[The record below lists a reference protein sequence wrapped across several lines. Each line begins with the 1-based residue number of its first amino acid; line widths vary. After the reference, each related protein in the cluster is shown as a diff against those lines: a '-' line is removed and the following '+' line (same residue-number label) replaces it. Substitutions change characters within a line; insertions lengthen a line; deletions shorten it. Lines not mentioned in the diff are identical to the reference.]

1 MTHFGFDR
9 NLSPNNILTASF
21 LSHHPHVESVSSDD
35 QPLALVVAGNA
46 TVEGRL
52 RSILKNQG
60 WNTETCGDGDKAVD
74 EFVNLRPKLV
84 FLSLDI
90 PSMDGHLAALE
101 MRESDYDARIVF
113 VSSRQRMTTARN
125 AAYSAGA
132 VAVLETPL
140 TQSVFDENWDSM
152 MGEIPP
158 APGLA
163 DLDELY
169 PESDEPELPPLPM
182 PPIMP
187 AMPEAVVMPDIQ
199 PEIPEPIKKP
209 KKKGKWL
216 KRILVLLILAGSGA
230 VIAHYFDMIDLTE
243 YLPMLEEYLP

>member
-1 MTHFGFDR
+1 M
-9 NLSPNNILTASF
+9 
-21 LSHHPHVESVSSDD
+21 SSDE
-35 QPLALVVAGNA
+35 QPFALVVVGNA

-60 WNTETCGDGDKAVD
+60 WKTETCGDGDKAVD
-74 EFVNLRPKLV
+74 EFVDLRPKLV

-101 MRESDYDARIVF
+101 MRESDYEARIVF
-113 VSSRQRMTTARN
+113 VSSRQRITTARN

-140 TQSVFDENWDSM
+140 TQSVFDENWDSI
-152 MGEIPP
+152 MGDIPP

-169 PESDEPELPPLPM
+169 PEPDEPEFPPM
-182 PPIMP
+182 PIPPVMP
-187 AMPEAVVMPDIQ
+187 VMPEAVVMPEAQ
-199 PEIPEPIKKP
+199 TPVTAPTEKP

-216 KRILVLLILAGSGA
+216 KRILVLLILATSGA
-230 VIAHYFDMIDLTE
+230 VVAHYFDFVDLTE
-243 YLPMLEEYLP
+243 YMPALEEYLP

>member
-1 MTHFGFDR
+1 M
-9 NLSPNNILTASF
+9 
-21 LSHHPHVESVSSDD
+21 SSEE
-35 QPLALVVAGNA
+35 QPLALVVVGNA

-60 WNTETCGDGDKAVD
+60 WKTETCGDGDKAVD
-74 EFVNLRPKLV
+74 EFVNLRPALV

-101 MRESDYDARIVF
+101 MRETDYEARIVI

-169 PESDEPELPPLPM
+169 PESDEPEIPPMPM
-182 PPIMP
+182 PPVMP
-187 AMPEAVVMPDIQ
+187 VMPEAVVMPETQ
-199 PEIPEPIKKP
+199 PTTPEATEKP
-209 KKKGKWL
+209 KKKRKWL
-216 KRILVLLILAGSGA
+216 RRIILLLVLSAAGAGA
-230 VIAHYFDMIDLTE
+230 AHYSDYLDLTE
-243 YLPMLEEYLP
+243 YFPVLEEYLP

>member
-1 MTHFGFDR
+1 MIP
-9 NLSPNNILTASF
+9 LLVTASF
-21 LSHHPHVESVSSDD
+21 LSPPPHVGTMSSEE
-35 QPLALVVAGNA
+35 QPLALVVVGNA

-60 WNTETCGDGDKAVD
+60 WRTEACGDGDKAVD
-74 EFVNLRPKLV
+74 EFVNLRPNLV

-101 MRESDYDARIVF
+101 MRETDYDARIVI
-113 VSSRQRMTTARN
+113 VSSRQRMSTARN

-140 TQSVFDENWDSM
+140 TQSVFDENWASM

-169 PESDEPELPPLPM
+169 PEADEPVMPPLPM
-182 PPIMP
+182 PPGMP
-187 AMPEAVVMPDIQ
+187 PMPEAVVMPGSELEEAE
-199 PEIPEPIKKP
+199 PEEKP
-209 KKKGKWL
+209 KKKRKWL
-216 KRILVLLILAGSGA
+216 RKILLLLVLVGAGAGG
-230 VIAHYFDMIDLTE
+230 AHYGGLVDLTE
-243 YLPMLEEYLP
+243 YIPMLEEYIP

>member
-1 MTHFGFDR
+1 M
-9 NLSPNNILTASF
+9 
-21 LSHHPHVESVSSDD
+21 SSEE
-35 QPLALVVAGNA
+35 QPLALVVVGNA

-60 WNTETCGDGDKAVD
+60 WKTETCGDGDKAVD
-74 EFVNLRPKLV
+74 EFVNLRPALV

-90 PSMDGHLAALE
+90 PSMDEHLAALE
-101 MRESDYDARIVF
+101 MRETDYEARIVI

-169 PESDEPELPPLPM
+169 PESDEPEIPPMPM
-182 PPIMP
+182 PPVMP
-187 AMPEAVVMPDIQ
+187 VMPEAVVMPETQ
-199 PEIPEPIKKP
+199 PTTPEATEKP
-209 KKKGKWL
+209 KKKRKWL
-216 KRILVLLILAGSGA
+216 RRIILLLVLSAAGAGA
-230 VIAHYFDMIDLTE
+230 AHYSDYLDLTE
-243 YLPMLEEYLP
+243 YFPVLEEYLP

>member
-1 MTHFGFDR
+1 M
-9 NLSPNNILTASF
+9 
-21 LSHHPHVESVSSDD
+21 SSEE
-35 QPLALVVAGNA
+35 QPLALVAVGNA

-52 RSILKNQG
+52 RSIMKNQG
-60 WNTETCGDGDKAVD
+60 WRTETGGDGAKAVD
-74 EFVNLRPKLV
+74 ECGSLRPDLV

-101 MRESDYDARIVF
+101 MRETDYEARIVI
-113 VSSRQRMTTARN
+113 VSSRQRLTTARN

-140 TQSVFDENWDSM
+140 TQSVFDENWESM
-152 MGEIPP
+152 MGDIPP

-169 PESDEPELPPLPM
+169 PESEEPEMPPM
-182 PPIMP
+182 PIPPVMP
-187 AMPEAVVMPDIQ
+187 MMPEAVVMPEAQ
-199 PEIPEPIKKP
+199 TSEPEPAEKP

-216 KRILVLLILAGSGA
+216 KRIFFLLVISIAGAGG
-230 VIAHYFDMIDLTE
+230 AHYGGFVDLTE
-243 YLPMLEEYLP
+243 YLPILEDYLP

>member
-1 MTHFGFDR
+1 MT
-9 NLSPNNILTASF
+9 S
-21 LSHHPHVESVSSDD
+21 EE
-35 QPLALVVAGNA
+35 QPLALVVVGNA

-60 WNTETCGDGDKAVD
+60 WRTETCSDGDKAVD
-74 EFVNLRPKLV
+74 EYVNLHPELV

-101 MRESDYDARIVF
+101 MRETDYDARIVI
-113 VSSRQRMTTARN
+113 VSSRQRMSKARN

-140 TQSVFDENWDSM
+140 TQSVFDENWHSM

-169 PESDEPELPPLPM
+169 PEVDEPEVPPMPM
-182 PPIMP
+182 PPVMP
-187 AMPEAVVMPDIQ
+187 VMPETVVMTGGDTED
-199 PEIPEPIKKP
+199 PEAEEKP
-209 KKKGKWL
+209 KKKGKWV
-216 KRILVLLILAGSGA
+216 KRILLLLLLSVTAACG
-230 VIAHYFDMIDLTE
+230 AHYGGLIDLIE
-243 YLPMLEEYLP
+243 YFPILEDYLPTCLVDCA

>member
-1 MTHFGFDR
+1 
-9 NLSPNNILTASF
+9 
-21 LSHHPHVESVSSDD
+21 
-35 QPLALVVAGNA
+35 
-46 TVEGRL
+46 
-52 RSILKNQG
+52 
-60 WNTETCGDGDKAVD
+60 
-74 EFVNLRPKLV
+74 
-84 FLSLDI
+84 
-90 PSMDGHLAALE
+90 MDGHLAALE

-199 PEIPEPIKKP
+199 PEVPEPIKKP

-243 YLPMLEEYLP
+243 YLPMLEEYLPKSSELILTLRPTAFTRPTPEVASLRKPLQRPPDHRTCEYQFNHLHNHCIRTATFWDYSTIRRMQGISLTQHTLLPQRD

>member
-1 MTHFGFDR
+1 M
-9 NLSPNNILTASF
+9 
-21 LSHHPHVESVSSDD
+21 SSEE
-35 QPLALVVAGNA
+35 QPLALVAVGNA

-60 WNTETCGDGDKAVD
+60 WRTETCGDGDKAVD
-74 EFVNLRPKLV
+74 EFVSLRPDLI

-101 MRESDYDARIVF
+101 MRETDYEARIVI
-113 VSSRQRMTTARN
+113 VSSRQRLTTARN

-140 TQSVFDENWDSM
+140 TQSVFDENWESM
-152 MGEIPP
+152 MGDIPP

-169 PESDEPELPPLPM
+169 PESEEPEMPPM
-182 PPIMP
+182 PIPPVMP
-187 AMPEAVVMPDIQ
+187 MMPEAVVMPEAQ
-199 PEIPEPIKKP
+199 TSEPEPAEKP

-216 KRILVLLILAGSGA
+216 KRIFFLLVISIAGAGG
-230 VIAHYFDMIDLTE
+230 AHYGGFADLTE
-243 YLPMLEEYLP
+243 YLPILEDYLP

>member
-1 MTHFGFDR
+1 M
-9 NLSPNNILTASF
+9 
-21 LSHHPHVESVSSDD
+21 SHHPRVETMSSAE
-35 QPLALVVAGNA
+35 QPLALVVVGNA

-60 WNTETCGDGDKAVD
+60 WKTETCGDGDKAVD
-74 EFVNLRPKLV
+74 EFVDLRPKLV

-101 MRESDYDARIVF
+101 MRESDYEARIVF
-113 VSSRQRMTTARN
+113 GSSRQRITTARN

-140 TQSVFDENWDSM
+140 TQSVFDENWDSI
-152 MGEIPP
+152 MGDIPP

-169 PESDEPELPPLPM
+169 PEPDEPEFPPM
-182 PPIMP
+182 PIPPVMP
-187 AMPEAVVMPDIQ
+187 VMPEAVVMPEAQ
-199 PEIPEPIKKP
+199 TPVTAPTEKP

-216 KRILVLLILAGSGA
+216 KRIFFLLVISIAGAGG
-230 VIAHYFDMIDLTE
+230 AHYGGFVDLTA
-243 YLPMLEEYLP
+243 YLPILEDYLP

>member
-1 MTHFGFDR
+1 M
-9 NLSPNNILTASF
+9 
-21 LSHHPHVESVSSDD
+21 SSNE
-35 QPLALVVAGNA
+35 QPLALVVVGNA

-60 WNTETCGDGDKAVD
+60 WKTETCGDGDKAVD
-74 EFVNLRPKLV
+74 EFVNLRPTLV

-101 MRESDYDARIVF
+101 MRETDYEARIVI

-140 TQSVFDENWDSM
+140 TQSVFDENWESM
-152 MGEIPP
+152 MGDIPP

-169 PESDEPELPPLPM
+169 PESDEPEMPPMPL

-187 AMPEAVVMPDIQ
+187 AMPEAVVMPESQ
-199 PEIPEPIKKP
+199 PTVPEHSEKP

-216 KRILVLLILAGSGA
+216 KRVTFLLILSAAGA
-230 VIAHYFDMIDLTE
+230 VLGHYGEFIDLTE
-243 YLPMLEEYLP
+243 YLPILEEYLP

>member
-1 MTHFGFDR
+1 M
-9 NLSPNNILTASF
+9 
-21 LSHHPHVESVSSDD
+21 SSNE
-35 QPLALVVAGNA
+35 QPLALVVVGNA

-60 WNTETCGDGDKAVD
+60 WKTETCGDGDKAVD
-74 EFVNLRPKLV
+74 EFVNLRPTLV

-101 MRESDYDARIVF
+101 MRETDYEARIVI

-140 TQSVFDENWDSM
+140 TQSVFDENWESM
-152 MGEIPP
+152 MGDIPP

-169 PESDEPELPPLPM
+169 PESDEPEMPPMPL

-187 AMPEAVVMPDIQ
+187 AMPEAVVLPESQ
-199 PEIPEPIKKP
+199 PTVPEATEKP

-216 KRILVLLILAGSGA
+216 KRILVLLLLSASGA
-230 VIAHYFDMIDLTE
+230 VIAHYFNIVDLTE
-243 YLPMLEEYLP
+243 YLPALEDYLP

>member
-1 MTHFGFDR
+1 M
-9 NLSPNNILTASF
+9 
-21 LSHHPHVESVSSDD
+21 SSEE
-35 QPLALVVAGNA
+35 QPLALVAVGNA

-60 WNTETCGDGDKAVD
+60 WRTETCGDGDKAVD
-74 EFVNLRPKLV
+74 EFVSLRPDLI

-101 MRESDYDARIVF
+101 MRETDYEARIVI
-113 VSSRQRMTTARN
+113 VSSRQRLTTARN

-140 TQSVFDENWDSM
+140 TQSVFDENWESM
-152 MGEIPP
+152 MGDIPP

-169 PESDEPELPPLPM
+169 PESDEPE
-182 PPIMP
+182 
-187 AMPEAVVMPDIQ
+187 
-199 PEIPEPIKKP
+199 
-209 KKKGKWL
+209 
-216 KRILVLLILAGSGA
+216 ILSLIH
-230 VIAHYFDMIDLTE
+230 I
-243 YLPMLEEYLP
+243 

>member
-1 MTHFGFDR
+1 MIRLHE
-9 NLSPNNILTASF
+9 TASF
-21 LSHHPHVESVSSDD
+21 LSRHPHVGVMLSEE
-35 QPLALVVAGNA
+35 QPLALVVVGNA

-60 WNTETCGDGDKAVD
+60 WRTETCGDGDKAVD
-74 EFVNLRPKLV
+74 EFVNLRPDLV

-101 MRESDYDARIVF
+101 MRETDYEARIVI

-140 TQSVFDENWDSM
+140 TQSVFDENWVSM

-169 PESDEPELPPLPM
+169 PESDDPEVSPMPM

-187 AMPEAVVMPDIQ
+187 VMPEAVVMPETQ
-199 PEIPEPIKKP
+199 PSNPEPAEKP

-216 KRILVLLILAGSGA
+216 KRILLLLILSIAGAG
-230 VIAHYFDMIDLTE
+230 VAHYGGFVDLSEYIDQINDLTG
-243 YLPMLEEYLP
+243 L

>member
-1 MTHFGFDR
+1 M
-9 NLSPNNILTASF
+9 
-21 LSHHPHVESVSSDD
+21 SSEE
-35 QPLALVVAGNA
+35 QPLALVVVGNA

-60 WNTETCGDGDKAVD
+60 WKTETCGDGDKAVD
-74 EFVNLRPKLV
+74 EFVNLRPDLV

-101 MRESDYDARIVF
+101 MRETDYEARIVI

-140 TQSVFDENWDSM
+140 TQSVFDENWESM
-152 MGEIPP
+152 MGDIPP

-169 PESDEPELPPLPM
+169 PESDEPEMPPMPL

-187 AMPEAVVMPDIQ
+187 AMPEAVVMPESQ
-199 PEIPEPIKKP
+199 PTVPEPSEKP

-216 KRILVLLILAGSGA
+216 KRVTFLLVLSAAGA
-230 VIAHYFDMIDLTE
+230 VLAHYAEFIDLTE
-243 YLPMLEEYLP
+243 YLPILEEYLP

>member
-1 MTHFGFDR
+1 MASRYSSRVIQQHE
-9 NLSPNNILTASF
+9 TASF
-21 LSHHPHVESVSSDD
+21 LSRHPHVGMMSSEE
-35 QPLALVVAGNA
+35 QPLALVVVGNA

-60 WNTETCGDGDKAVD
+60 WRTETCGDGDKAVD
-74 EFVNLRPKLV
+74 EFVNLRPDLV

-101 MRESDYDARIVF
+101 MRETDYEARITI
-113 VSSRQRMTTARN
+113 VSSRQRMTTALN

-169 PESDEPELPPLPM
+169 PESDEPEMPPMPM

-187 AMPEAVVMPDIQ
+187 EMPEDVV
-199 PEIPEPIKKP
+199 IPEAQPSNSEPAEKP

-216 KRILVLLILAGSGA
+216 KRILFLLILSVAGTLG
-230 VIAHYFDMIDLTE
+230 AHYGDFIDLTE
-243 YLPMLEEYLP
+243 YIPVLDEYLP

>member
-1 MTHFGFDR
+1 M
-9 NLSPNNILTASF
+9 
-21 LSHHPHVESVSSDD
+21 SSEE
-35 QPLALVVAGNA
+35 QPLALVVVGNA

-60 WNTETCGDGDKAVD
+60 WKTETCGDGDKAVD
-74 EFVNLRPKLV
+74 EFVNLRPALV

-101 MRESDYDARIVF
+101 MRETDYEARIVI

-169 PESDEPELPPLPM
+169 PESDEPEIPPMPM
-182 PPIMP
+182 PPVMP
-187 AMPEAVVMPDIQ
+187 VMPEAVVMPETQ
-199 PEIPEPIKKP
+199 PTTPEATEKP
-209 KKKGKWL
+209 KKKRKWVR
-216 KRILVLLILAGSGA
+216 RIILLLVLSAAGAGA
-230 VIAHYFDMIDLTE
+230 AHYSGYLDLTE
-243 YLPMLEEYLP
+243 YFPVLEEYLP

>member
-1 MTHFGFDR
+1 M
-9 NLSPNNILTASF
+9 
-21 LSHHPHVESVSSDD
+21 SSEEK
-35 QPLALVVAGNA
+35 PLALVVVGNA

-60 WNTETCGDGDKAVD
+60 WRTETCGDGDKAVD
-74 EFVNLRPKLV
+74 EFVNLRPDMV
-84 FLSLDI
+84 FLSLGI

-101 MRESDYDARIVF
+101 MRETDYEARIVII
-113 VSSRQRMTTARN
+113 SSRQRMSTAQN

-140 TQSVFDENWDSM
+140 TQSVFDKNWDSM

-169 PESDEPELPPLPM
+169 PESDEPEIPPMPM
-182 PPIMP
+182 PPAMP
-187 AMPEAVVMPDIQ
+187 VMSESVVMPEAQ
-199 PEIPEPIKKP
+199 PTLPEPTEIP

-216 KRILVLLILAGSGA
+216 KRILLLLVLSLVGA
-230 VIAHYFDMIDLTE
+230 TGAHYGDFIDLTD
-243 YLPMLEEYLP
+243 YVPALEEYLP

>member
-1 MTHFGFDR
+1 M
-9 NLSPNNILTASF
+9 
-21 LSHHPHVESVSSDD
+21 SSEE
-35 QPLALVVAGNA
+35 QPLALVVVGNA

-60 WNTETCGDGDKAVD
+60 WRTEACGDGDKAVD
-74 EFVNLRPKLV
+74 EFVNLRPSLV

-101 MRESDYDARIVF
+101 MRETDYDARIVI
-113 VSSRQRMTTARN
+113 VSSRQRMSTARN

-140 TQSVFDENWDSM
+140 TQSVFDENWESM

-169 PESDEPELPPLPM
+169 PESEEPEMPPMPM
-182 PPIMP
+182 PPVLPM
-187 AMPEAVVMPDIQ
+187 MPEAVVMPETQ
-199 PEIPEPIKKP
+199 TSEPEPTENP
-209 KKKGKWL
+209 KKRGKWP
-216 KRILVLLILAGSGA
+216 KRFFLLLAILIAGAGGAHYGGFVDLSEYIAQIRDLAG
-230 VIAHYFDMIDLTE
+230 L
-243 YLPMLEEYLP
+243 